1 MVFLL
6 VVSVG
11 RRIFGTGG
19 SRILDRVVISI
30 SYNTCLRIRLPGVYP
45 KAVFNMLFA
54 AQTSTTQST
63 SHFRIATQRLIQ
75 QLHVTQT
82 LRAIQKAP
90 SSPPPSSNRAPSRP
104 PDPSYKP
111 RPKHSGIPPQPHFH
125 PRSSRPESQASSACA
140 RYKP

>member
-1 MVFLL
+1 MVFLW

-45 KAVFNMLFA
+45 KVVFNMLLA
-54 AQTSTTQST
+54 GLTSTTQST
-63 SHFRIATQRLIQ
+63 LHFQIADQRLNRQPYGTQILRLIQ
-75 QLHVTQT
+75 
-82 LRAIQKAP
+82 KGP
-90 SSPPPSSNRAPSRP
+90 SSLPPSSTRAPSRP

-111 RPKHSGIPPQPHFH
+111 RPKHSEIPPQQHCH